1 MSLVAPIHTVLIE
14 LFVAFS
20 VSSLAVIWG
29 KAALKSVSQASNSAP
44 TPSNSCS
51 SVAPLL
57 TLRPRRSS
65 PHILDFRS
73 STLYAARSSTAPSI
87 CSFAPPFHTRAAY
100 TKYMTPTNS
109 ADIPRHSFVALPPH
123 RSVFSRITLNPLRIF
138 AGPTLLL
145 RAISTDS
152 RRKSPSTSFP
162 CLPDSASHASNLY
175 VEIIPRQNSLYH
187 FGPRADTCLLL
198 SLCCYY
204 ALERRN
210 FSLVDPAPLLVDA
223 PYIILDQSAY
233 GNVLATL
240 LQIEGNVATKAVNL
254 VQGENFAPSFL
265 KLNPNGTV
273 PTLEFVCLVKD
284 APRKVAA
291 GTAIIVA
298 IHDQQYDPNFA
309 VFLARDDA
317 ELAAKSTGFPKTFIA
332 TRHPVLK
339 KYAQSPE
346 EAPYKAFYD
355 EKIAFNTGILVLY
368 KDTALPAEKAAF
380 LAQSAAHFAALKRAA
395 PGEDDF
401 HVGGWITRI
410 AALCGVTSAEDA
422 LAAFERAFG
431 EPVPERVGTYCG
443 AWTER
448 ESWRKWTASWRW
460 MYAAPLH

>member
-1 MSLVAPIHTVLIE
+1 MLLCCSSAHAAPAPLKAPHLGLSQLNTLRRPLDHSAVNMLLRPALPHPRGLYEIYDPPQTQRTFLVT
-14 LFVAFS
+14 
-20 VSSLAVIWG
+20 VSS
-29 KAALKSVSQASNSAP
+29 P
-44 TPSNSCS
+44 F
-51 SVAPLL
+51 
-57 TLRPRRSS
+57 RP
-65 PHILDFRS
+65 I
-73 STLYAARSSTAPSI
+73 
-87 CSFAPPFHTRAAY
+87 
-100 TKYMTPTNS
+100 
-109 ADIPRHSFVALPPH
+109 
-123 RSVFSRITLNPLRIF
+123 
-138 AGPTLLL
+138 GPTLLL

-152 RRKSPSTSFP
+152 RRKSPSTLFP
-162 CLPDSASHASNLY
+162 CLPDSAFHTSNLY
-175 VEIIPRQNSLYH
+175 AETIPRQNSLYH

-240 LQIEGNVATKAVNL
+240 LQIMRVYPSTSGYKEGNVATKAVNL

-265 KLNPNGTV
+265 KL
-273 PTLEFVCLVKD
+273 
-284 APRKVAA
+284 VAA
-291 GTAIIVA
+291 GTAIIAA

-332 TRHPVLK
+332 THALLKESRTGHPVLK

-355 EKIAFNTGILVLY
+355 EKIAFNTGGPPSPRTITYSPPPGILVLY

-401 HVGGWITRI
+401 HAGGWITRI